1 MEQESVFTLFFVFDI
16 FNIFL
21 VLWPGSFFAVVANVL
36 LLRFKFDRK
45 DYFSDF
51 LSKTKPQTFSVFL
64 EKIMLQ
70 GEKIICYCLAG
81 WWDYLKFLFKERQIK
96 KKVND
101 FFLFSVFLK
110 HLMNIAFSFSKL
122 LKMLRVWSVLW
133 QNFCVLWFF

>member
-21 VLWPGSFFAVVANVL
+21 VLRPGSFFAVVANVL

-51 LSKTKPQTFSVFL
+51 LSKIKPQTFSVFL

-81 WWDYLKFLFKERQIK
+81 W
-96 KKVND
+96 
-101 FFLFSVFLK
+101 
-110 HLMNIAFSFSKL
+110 
-122 LKMLRVWSVLW
+122 
-133 QNFCVLWFF
+133 